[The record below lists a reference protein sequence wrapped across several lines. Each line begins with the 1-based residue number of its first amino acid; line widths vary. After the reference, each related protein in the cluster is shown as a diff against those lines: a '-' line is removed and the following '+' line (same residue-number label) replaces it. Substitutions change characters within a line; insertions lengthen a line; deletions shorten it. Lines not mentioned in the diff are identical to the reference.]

1 MSELP
6 SDPTEHHSR
15 EKDAVLRIAVR
26 RFVGEAEM
34 PLENALNYIG
44 AIELMAMALRNQPG
58 DDGAGLLIVAEAAAE
73 QVRIVLEM
81 HESLAVAER
90 GEAFMPLAHRRAL

>member
-1 MSELP
+1 
-6 SDPTEHHSR
+6 
-15 EKDAVLRIAVR
+15 
-26 RFVGEAEM
+26 M

-58 DDGAGLLIVAEAAAE
+58 DDGAGLLIVAEAAAD
-73 QVRIVLEM
+73 QVRIVLEL

-90 GEAFMPLAHRRAL
+90 GEAFMPVAHRRPL